1 MPDSCF
7 CEAIHDGWIR
17 QPANTWSNLGF
28 CVAGLVMAWELSR
41 RREAGG
47 LRPVEAAWFAVAV
60 FLVGATSF
68 FYHASLTFLGQTL
81 DVQAM
86 YLVAL
91 LAFAVNV
98 DALRP
103 QAPRRFAALY
113 LGLNAALAVLLVT
126 VPLLRRFA
134 FALALGAVIATEVLL
149 RQRKLRGWALSPL
162 LGAAGVQGLAFFIW
176 TMDTTHT
183 WCAPD
188 SLVQGHAAWHLLGA
202 VATYLWWRYY
212 RGPAGARPAAA
223 AAGT

>member
-28 CVAGLVMAWELSR
+28 CVVGLVMAWELSR

-103 QAPRRFAALY
+103 GAPRRFAALY

-126 VPLLRRFA
+126 VLLLRRYA
-134 FALALGAVIATEVLL
+134 FALALGAVIVTEVLL

-212 RGPAGARPAAA
+212 RGPFGGRLSPA